1 MEWKRLGCLL
11 LTTTVL
17 ILSLLEYRRELGQL
31 GGRRSLMVKVKTTV
45 PIDLAQDQGLLTIE
59 DYHGVPTEDD
69 VLAEDESSSRF
80 SSGSEDDELGLETGS
95 QADPGILA
103 TLFMFGL
110 PEELIR
116 IQILLRIYERRDGR
130 TTSVSALHMLCVLHL
145 VCKRWRSW
153 IDNSPDWLVARN
165 LFAEDALAM
174 NEELRAEL
182 GDTEDE
188 EEELS
193 F

>member
-1 MEWKRLGCLL
+1 
-11 LTTTVL
+11 
-17 ILSLLEYRRELGQL
+17 
-31 GGRRSLMVKVKTTV
+31 
-45 PIDLAQDQGLLTIE
+45 
-59 DYHGVPTEDD
+59 
-69 VLAEDESSSRF
+69 
-80 SSGSEDDELGLETGS
+80 
-95 QADPGILA
+95 
-103 TLFMFGL
+103 
-110 PEELIR
+110 
-116 IQILLRIYERRDGR
+116 
-130 TTSVSALHMLCVLHL
+130 